1 MIQVERYARVGV
13 TSAVDRP
20 YLGAGPVQAGII
32 ITLDCISVSWSE
44 GIYAPWQ
51 AINLKMRGPVIRPP
65 LGIGDHIVIRRSP
78 SIPACMWAIV
88 TDLSSD
94 RVQAENGRKDQ
105 GIWNVKAVGWFD
117 YLGNVDIVSALE
129 LLDSEAVGTVFGS
142 LNREGPPTEQEQ
154 EPHPLVALI
163 RSVNVPSPHD
173 FTPRPIPA
181 PVEPPLGGL
190 VGIFEAQLGL
200 VFGAG
205 LSLAKFLSLAL
216 RIALPPGM
224 LGTTDQ
230 MLRDAIR
237 VVHNGDTAAQFCGP
251 GLADRE
257 GAPARACEPIV
268 GQNPNVQPLHNGSS
282 KLLGLIQGTWGAD
295 SGLIEM
301 FPSLED
307 PGGGAASPTDSKPP
321 VNQPVGSTP
330 DTLLPG
336 PGQTLG
342 RNPVLVYR
350 MRPWRT
356 EPLAAWIDRQGRGS
370 GSQQFGAELPS
381 LTIGP
386 LASVALSALQE
397 YPTFGVITWDL
408 SRAAYVTLDDLISIS
423 YGQTDSDTVTVVTS
437 QWAGSLTPDAFNGQA
452 GLPIFSQLAAVY
464 GARLYTVAWPF
475 IRGTDAAGDEYK
487 ASATQQVAIVAAQA
501 YQWHAL
507 GERFI
512 SGTVNVRP
520 RADIRIG
527 EPMVI
532 QFPEPMARFV
542 CYVERV
548 TETVEITED
557 KARHTMSVQF
567 SRGLWN
573 ENERTLPPV
582 QRTQPIGDFNERG
595 IA

>member
-1 MIQVERYARVGV
+1 MIQVERYPRVGV

-20 YLGAGPVQAGII
+20 YLGAGPQQAGI

-44 GIYAPWQ
+44 GIYSPWQ
-51 AINLKMRGPVIRPP
+51 GINLKMRGPVIRPP
-65 LGIGDHIVIRRSP
+65 MGIGDHIVIRRSP

-88 TDLSSD
+88 TELSSE
-94 RVQAENGRKDQ
+94 RVQADNGRKDQ

-142 LNREGPPTEQEQ
+142 LNREGPPTQQEQ
-154 EPHPLVALI
+154 ELHPLSALI
-163 RSVNVPSPHD
+163 RSVNVPSPRD
-173 FTPRPIPA
+173 FTPRPIPV

-230 MLRDAIR
+230 NTTTMLRDAIR
-237 VVHNGDTAAQFCGP
+237 VIHNGDTAAQFCGP

-282 KLLGLIQGTWGAD
+282 RLLGLIQGTWGAD

-307 PGGGAASPTDSKPP
+307 PGGGAASPTDSKPS
-321 VNQPVGSTP
+321 VNQPAGSTP

-336 PGQTLG
+336 PGKTLG

-356 EPLAAWIDRQGRGS
+356 EPLAGWIQRQRQYGRS
-370 GSQQFGAELPS
+370 DPS
-381 LTIGP
+381 LPALTMRGVESI
-386 LASVALSALQE
+386 AVSALSE
-397 YPTFGVITWDL
+397 YPTFSLITWDL
-408 SRAAYVTLDDLISIS
+408 SRAAYLTLDDLISIS
-423 YGQTDSDTVTVVTS
+423 YGQTDADAVTVVTS
-437 QWAGSLTPDAFNGQA
+437 QWAGSMTPDAFNGQV
-452 GLPIFSQLAAVY
+452 GLPIFNGLAVVY

-475 IRGTDAAGDEYK
+475 IRGTDADGNEYK
-487 ASATQQVAIVAAQA
+487 ASATQQVAIVASQA
-501 YQWHAL
+501 AMWHSA

-512 SGTVNVRP
+512 SGTVSVRP

-532 QFPEPMARFV
+532 QFPEPMVRFV

-557 KARHTMSVQF
+557 KTRHSMSVQF

-573 ENERTLPPV
+573 ENERTPPYV
-582 QRTQPIGDFNERG
+582 PSAQPTGDFNERG